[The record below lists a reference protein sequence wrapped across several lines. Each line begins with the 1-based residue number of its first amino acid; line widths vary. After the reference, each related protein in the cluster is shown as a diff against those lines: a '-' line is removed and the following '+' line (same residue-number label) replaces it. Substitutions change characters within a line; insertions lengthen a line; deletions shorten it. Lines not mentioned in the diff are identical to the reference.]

1 MNLIGKW
8 KVKEVLSF
16 SPEKGMEW
24 ITVDEIVK
32 AADDPESIAM
42 YRDTVTVFNEDGTV
56 ETFMH
61 LPEGCTQEQIDAA
74 IAEGTVIRDG
84 MIVMETKQWKTE
96 DGKNLYNTENQGEI
110 LGEEV
115 SPWVE
120 IKEVGDMIEIEL
132 LRYVR
137 AE

>member
-42 YRDTVTVFNEDGTV
+42 YRDTVT
-56 ETFMH
+56 
-61 LPEGCTQEQIDAA
+61 
-74 IAEGTVIRDG
+74 
-84 MIVMETKQWKTE
+84 
-96 DGKNLYNTENQGEI
+96 
-110 LGEEV
+110 
-115 SPWVE
+115 
-120 IKEVGDMIEIEL
+120 
-132 LRYVR
+132 
-137 AE
+137 

>member
-61 LPEGCTQEQIDAA
+61 LPEGFTQEQIDAA

-132 LRYVR
+132 LRFVR